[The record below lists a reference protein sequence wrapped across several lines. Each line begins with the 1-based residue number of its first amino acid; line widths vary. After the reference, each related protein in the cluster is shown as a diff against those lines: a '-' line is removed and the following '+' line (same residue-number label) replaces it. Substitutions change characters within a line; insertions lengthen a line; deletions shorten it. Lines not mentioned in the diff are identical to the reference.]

1 MPINFPTGATN
12 GDYYSFNGRS
22 WVYNGYSWIL
32 LGTFGP
38 TGPQGSN
45 GPQGIQGFQGPQGF
59 QGLSGSTGPQG
70 PQGFQG
76 IQGFQGPQG
85 FQGLSG
91 VGGST
96 GPQGPQGF
104 QGIQGPT
111 GPSPSRYSGTFEINF
126 GFTGGG
132 EDSYVTTF
140 VPETNISTTSLI
152 SLRGLTSTDH
162 ESLDDHSIE
171 NVSVLIGDIASG
183 VGFTAHGYAANGSWG
198 IYRYNYTII

>member
-12 GDYYSFNGRS
+12 GDYYSFGGRT
-22 WVYNGYSWIL
+22 WTYNGYSWIL
-32 LGTFGP
+32 LGTLGP
-38 TGPQGSN
+38 TGPTGPLGS
-45 GPQGIQGFQGPQGF
+45 Q
-59 QGLSGSTGPQG
+59 GPQG

-76 IQGFQGPQG
+76 SQGILGPTG
-85 FQGLSG
+85 S
-91 VGGST
+91 GST
-96 GPQGPQGF
+96 GP

-111 GPSPSRYSGTFEINF
+111 GSGGPTKYSGTFEINF

-132 EDSYVTTF
+132 EESYVTTF
-140 VPETNISTTSLI
+140 VPETNISNTSLI

-183 VGFTAHGYAANGSWG
+183 VGFTAHAYAANGSWG
-198 IYRYNYTII
+198 IYSYNYTII